1 VVVCHS
7 KLQERVVKLRVVLSL
22 FISALFFVS
31 VNAQETTDEDIAER
45 IKPVGKV
52 HVAGAAPVAAAGP
65 RSGKEIYDSA
75 CVACHTSGVLGA
87 PKLQV
92 AADWQPRLDEKG
104 FDQVWK
110 NAVNGINAMPAMGT
124 CNSCSEDDIKIAIEY
139 MIEGI

>member
-1 VVVCHS
+1 VSLS
-7 KLQERVVKLRVVLSL
+7 KLQEIFVKLRVLLSL
-22 FISALFFVS
+22 FISALVIVS
-31 VNAQETTDEDIAER
+31 ANAQETTDQDLLDR

-52 HVAGAAPVAAAGP
+52 HVAGAAPAAAAGP
-65 RSGKEIYDSA
+65 RTGKQIYDAA

-104 FDQVWK
+104 FEQVWK

-124 CNSCSEDDIKIAIEY
+124 CGDCTEDDIKVAIEY

>member
-1 VVVCHS
+1 M
-7 KLQERVVKLRVVLSL
+7 KLRVLLSL
-22 FISALFFVS
+22 FISALVIVS
-31 VNAQETTDEDIAER
+31 VNAQETTDQDLLDR

-52 HVAGAAPVAAAGP
+52 HVAGAAPAAAAGP
-65 RSGKEIYDSA
+65 RTGKQIYDGA

-92 AADWQPRLDEKG
+92 AADWKPRLDEKG
-104 FDQVWK
+104 FEQVWK

-124 CNSCSEDDIKIAIEY
+124 CGDCTEDDIKVAIEY

>member
-1 VVVCHS
+1 M
-7 KLQERVVKLRVVLSL
+7 KLRVLLSL
-22 FISALFFVS
+22 FISALVIVS
-31 VNAQETTDEDIAER
+31 ANAQETTDQDLLDR

-52 HVAGAAPVAAAGP
+52 HVAGAAPAAAAGP
-65 RSGKEIYDSA
+65 RTGKQIYDAA

-104 FDQVWK
+104 FEQVWK

-124 CNSCSEDDIKIAIEY
+124 CGDCTEDDIKVAIEY

>member
-1 VVVCHS
+1 MSHS
-7 KLQERVVKLRVVLSL
+7 KLQERVVKLRVLVSL

-31 VNAQETTDEDIAER
+31 VNAQETTDDDIAER

-52 HVAGAAPVAAAGP
+52 HVAGAAPAVAAGP

-87 PKLQV
+87 PKLQN

-110 NAVNGINAMPAMGT
+110 NAINGINAMPAMGT
-124 CNSCSEDDIKIAIEY
+124 CSSCSDDDIKAAIDY

>member
-1 VVVCHS
+1 M
-7 KLQERVVKLRVVLSL
+7 KLKRLLTIG
-22 FISALFFVS
+22 ISSILVIAAA
-31 VNAQETTDEDIAER
+31 VNAQDMTEQDIADR

-52 HVAGAAPVAAAGP
+52 HVAGAAPAAEVGP
-65 RSGKEIYDSA
+65 RSGADIYNSA

-110 NAVNGINAMPAMGT
+110 NAVSGINAMPPMGT
-124 CNSCSEDDIKIAIEY
+124 CGDCTEDDIKSAIEY

>member
-1 VVVCHS
+1 M
-7 KLQERVVKLRVVLSL
+7 KFKVLISLIVSSL
-22 FISALFFVS
+22 FLIS
-31 VNAQETTDEDIAER
+31 VNAVERGAQETTEQDLIDR

-52 HVAGAAPVAAAGP
+52 HIAGAAPAAAAGP
-65 RSGKEIYDSA
+65 RTGKQIYDAA

-124 CNSCSEDDIKIAIEY
+124 CGDCTEDDIKVAIEY

>member
-1 VVVCHS
+1 M
-7 KLQERVVKLRVVLSL
+7 KFKVLISLIVSSL
-22 FISALFFVS
+22 FLIS
-31 VNAQETTDEDIAER
+31 VNAVERGAQETTEQDLIDR

-52 HVAGAAPVAAAGP
+52 HIAGAAPAAAAGP
-65 RSGKEIYDSA
+65 RTGKQIYDAA

-110 NAVNGINAMPAMGT
+110 NAVSGINAMPAMGT
-124 CNSCSEDDIKIAIEY
+124 CGDCTEDDIKVAIEY

>member
-1 VVVCHS
+1 
-7 KLQERVVKLRVVLSL
+7 VKFKVLISLIVSSL
-22 FISALFFVS
+22 FLIS
-31 VNAQETTDEDIAER
+31 VNAVERGAQETTEQDLIDR

-52 HVAGAAPVAAAGP
+52 HIAGAAPAAAAGP
-65 RSGKEIYDSA
+65 RTGKQIYDAA

-110 NAVNGINAMPAMGT
+110 NAVSGINAMPAMGT
-124 CNSCSEDDIKIAIEY
+124 CGDCTEDDIKVAIEY

>member
-1 VVVCHS
+1 
-7 KLQERVVKLRVVLSL
+7 LL
-22 FISALFFVS
+22 
-31 VNAQETTDEDIAER
+31 DR

-52 HVAGAAPVAAAGP
+52 HVAGAAPAAAAGP
-65 RSGKEIYDSA
+65 RTGKQIYDGA

-92 AADWQPRLDEKG
+92 AADWKPRLDEKG
-104 FDQVWK
+104 FEQVWK

-124 CNSCSEDDIKIAIEY
+124 CGDCTEEDIKIAVEY